1 MLTWALL
8 AGAILTEVAGTLA
21 LRASEGFSKL
31 VPSLIVVA
39 GYIVS
44 FVLLAIVL
52 DRGLPVG
59 VAYAI
64 WAGIGVALVAIL
76 GKFLFDD
83 PLTALSA
90 LGIALIIAGVVL
102 VESAA
107 EAH

>member
-1 MLTWALL
+1 VVTWALL

>member
-1 MLTWALL
+1 MLTWLLL
-8 AGAILTEVAGTLA
+8 AGAILTEVGGTLA

-31 VPSLIVVA
+31 LPSLAVVV
-39 GYIVS
+39 GYVIS
-44 FVLLAIVL
+44 FVLLAVVL

-64 WAGIGVALVAIL
+64 WAGIGVALVAVL
-76 GKFLFDD
+76 GRFLFDD

-90 LGIALIIAGVVL
+90 VGIVLIIAGVVL

>member
-1 MLTWALL
+1 VVTWALL
-8 AGAILTEVAGTLA
+8 TGAILTEVAGTLA

>member
-1 MLTWALL
+1 VTWALL